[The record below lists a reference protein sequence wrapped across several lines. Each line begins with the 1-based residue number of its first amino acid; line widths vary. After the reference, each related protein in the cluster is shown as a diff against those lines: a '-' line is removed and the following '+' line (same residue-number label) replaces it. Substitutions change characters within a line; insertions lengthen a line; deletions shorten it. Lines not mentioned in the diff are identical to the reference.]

1 MWAARSWGA
10 EGARGD
16 AIISLEQWAHSARC
30 DEKIDSSS
38 SRAWTGCRTCP
49 GVKAATVIRCESG
62 RVMRDATCVQSRS
75 TKAGVRGGV
84 EAKGWG
90 GQIGRQSRRREG
102 GRWSAKLGTGSSD
115 QLLQSA
121 GEVTFG
127 STGARFKN
135 TPQKTGCADR
145 APSPEVWWQK
155 HWSWMLSDY
164 ILDSWKHILT
174 IAMGG
179 TVVHKEH
186 IYISCARLI
195 GPIPQ
200 VQV

>member
-49 GVKAATVIRCESG
+49 GVKAATVIRCESA

-75 TKAGVRGGV
+75 AKAGVRGGV

-102 GRWSAKLGTGSSD
+102 GREGGGRQSWAQAAQTNCCSQQERWHSAPRGPVLKTLHKRLAVQTGPP
-115 QLLQSA
+115 LLR
-121 GEVTFG
+121 FG
-127 STGARFKN
+127 DRSTGLGCYPIIFWTPGN
-135 TPQKTGCADR
+135 T
-145 APSPEVWWQK
+145 S
-155 HWSWMLSDY
+155 
-164 ILDSWKHILT
+164 
-174 IAMGG
+174 
-179 TVVHKEH
+179 
-186 IYISCARLI
+186 
-195 GPIPQ
+195 
-200 VQV
+200 